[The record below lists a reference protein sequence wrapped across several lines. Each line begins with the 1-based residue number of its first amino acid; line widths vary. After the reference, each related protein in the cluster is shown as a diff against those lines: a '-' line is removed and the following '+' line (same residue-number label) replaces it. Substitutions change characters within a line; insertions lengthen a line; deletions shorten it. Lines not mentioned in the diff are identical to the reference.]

1 MCTPRDRE
9 VICLAGF
16 FTYQL
21 VLVYLWVVFIL
32 TSTYDI
38 EIVYCP
44 RKITGRVFVVYPYNS
59 TNE

>member
-1 MCTPRDRE
+1 MYNSRNKE
-9 VICLAGF
+9 VICLAWF

-21 VLVYLWVVFIL
+21 FLVYLWVVFIL

-44 RKITGRVFVVYPYNS
+44 RKITGKAFVVYPYNS

>member
-1 MCTPRDRE
+1 MCIPKAKE
-9 VICLAGF
+9 VICLASF

-32 TSTYDI
+32 TSKYDM

-44 RKITGRVFVVYPYNS
+44 RKITGRVFVVYPYNN